1 MIGKYRNTRLA
12 AMAAR
17 STRLAAFAAVL
28 ASIMTASSSKLMAA
42 NQCRTRQIQPFEP
55 QNGSSVSGA
64 GLLAVNKNGANVLMQ
79 ADNLTP
85 GVAYTVW
92 FAYVD
97 KTANCLTPNQCAP
110 ADLFMPADN
119 PAGVF
124 GRMDAGVAGPNG
136 ELTFRATLRDFEVS
150 PGSAVHL
157 ILFTHGPVSTTDL
170 QERARQLLTPENP
183 VLGAPG
189 LGVGTENGFLV
200 GFVKFDITSCK

>member
-1 MIGKYRNTRLA
+1 MIKTYQVTRLA
-12 AMAAR
+12 AIAALSGSLMATSA
-17 STRLAAFAAVL
+17 
-28 ASIMTASSSKLMAA
+28 SKLMAA
-42 NQCRTRQIQPFEP
+42 NQCKIKQLELLAP
-55 QNGSSVSGA
+55 QNGSSISG
-64 GLLAVNKNGANVLMQ
+64 GGVLVVNKNGANVLMQ

-97 KTANCLTPNQCAP
+97 KTANCLTPNQCVP
-110 ADLFMPADN
+110 ADLFMPAGN

-124 GRMDAGVAGPNG
+124 GRMDAGIAGPNG
-136 ELTFRATLRDFEVS
+136 ELTFQATLRDFEVS

-183 VLGAPG
+183 ALGAPG
-189 LGVGTENGFLV
+189 LGVGTEKGFLV
-200 GFVKFDITSCK
+200 GFIKFDIDSCK